1 MDEKLGTVTI
11 APQVLLTIARLTTL
25 SIPGVASMSRSL
37 AGNVSRL
44 LRRRSL
50 GQGIR
55 MQLEDDVVFLDLY
68 INVEPDVNLLELGRQ
83 IQHETARAINDML
96 GMHVGEVNI
105 HIDDVVSRPE
115 KDEPLEEAER

>member
-25 SIPGVASMSRSL
+25 SIPGVASMSHSL
-37 AGNVSRL
+37 TGNVSRL

-55 MQLEDDVVFLDLY
+55 MQVEDDVVFLDLY
-68 INVEPDVNLLELGRQ
+68 INVEPDVNLLELGRE

-105 HIDDVVSRPE
+105 HIEDVVSRPE
-115 KDEPLEEAER
+115 QEEPLEEAER

>member
-25 SIPGVASMSRSL
+25 SIPGVASMSHSFT
-37 AGNVSRL
+37 GNVSRL

-55 MQLEDDVVFLDLY
+55 MQVEGDVVFLDLY
-68 INVEPDVNLLELGRQ
+68 INVEPDINLLELGRQ
-83 IQHETARAINDML
+83 IQHQTARAINDML

>member
-25 SIPGVASMSRSL
+25 SIPGVASMSHSL

-55 MQLEDDVVFLDLY
+55 MQVEGDVVFLDLY
-68 INVEPDVNLLELGRQ
+68 INVEPDINLLELGRQ

-105 HIDDVVSRPE
+105 HIEDVVSRPE
-115 KDEPLEEAER
+115 KDESLEEAER